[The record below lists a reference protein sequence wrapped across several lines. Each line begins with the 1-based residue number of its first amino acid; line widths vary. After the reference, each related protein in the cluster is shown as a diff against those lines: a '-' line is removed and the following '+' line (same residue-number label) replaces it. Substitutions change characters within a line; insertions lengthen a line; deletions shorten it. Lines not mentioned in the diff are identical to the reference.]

1 MHAPS
6 AVAKRLAE
14 YRPDRAILFRGAT
27 VLTMDPTVGEL
38 AGADLLVVGS
48 RIEAVGTALD
58 APEGAEIIDARD
70 SILMPGFI
78 DGHRHC
84 WQGSLRRLIT
94 EADLPRYMAVTH
106 DGVARHYRPEDM
118 YAGDLVA
125 LLGALDQGFTTVLDL
140 SHNTRSRAHAD
151 AVFQAYRDTGIRAIH
166 ASAPPN
172 AGEWEEHWPEDL
184 ARLQQVADD
193 DELVTLRMA
202 IDMRRI
208 RPVPELMAHARDLG
222 LGIHFDGVMG
232 AASSDEIAE
241 LGRAGLLGPDV
252 SFVHATS
259 LGDPAWEQLESSG
272 AHVVLATTSDEQL
285 GLAGAI
291 PPVQRVM
298 DHGMRPGL
306 SVDVEISLA
315 GDPFTQMRATLLTQR
330 MQAVAGRMAGGP
342 AVRMLE
348 SAEVLEWATV
358 GGAEAGGI
366 ADDVG
371 TLTPGKQA
379 DLLIIDVDDINTT
392 PAGGNTTGVIVHGID
407 RSNIRGVIVGGRVRK
422 WDGAL
427 QGLDLAEVR
436 ALAEASRTY
445 LFEKAG
451 FQLSATGID
460 GVREM
465 QDEALRSYLG
475 SHDDE
480 VAG

>member
-1 MHAPS
+1 VPTRS
-6 AVAKRLAE
+6 ATARRLAD
-14 YRPDRAILFRGAT
+14 YRNDRSILFQGGT
-27 VLTMDPTVGEL
+27 VLTMDPEMGEL
-38 AGADLLVVGS
+38 ADADVLVVGS
-48 RIEAVGTALD
+48 RIQAVGPGLE
-58 APEGAEIIDARD
+58 APAGAEIVDARGT
-70 SILMPGFI
+70 ILMPGFI

-94 EADLPRYMAVTH
+94 EADLPHYMAVTH

-118 YAGDLVA
+118 YAGNLVA

-151 AVFQAYRDTGIRAIH
+151 AVFQAYRDTGVRVIH

-172 AGEWEEHWPEDL
+172 AGDWEEHWPDDL
-184 ARLQQVADD
+184 VRLREIADAE
-193 DELVTLRMA
+193 ELVTLRMA

-208 RPVPELMAHARDLG
+208 RPVPDLLEYARSLG

-232 AASSDEIAE
+232 AGSSEEIVD

-259 LGDPAWEQLESSG
+259 LGDAAWGHLEGSG

-291 PPVQRVM
+291 PPIQRVM
-298 DHGMRPGL
+298 DHGMRPAL

-342 AVRMLE
+342 AVRMLD
-348 SAEVLEWATV
+348 SAEVLGWATA
-358 GGAEAGGI
+358 GGAEAGGL
-366 ADDVG
+366 ADEVG
-371 TLTPGKQA
+371 TLTPGKRA
-379 DLLIIDVDDINTT
+379 DLLVINTDDINTT
-392 PAGGNTTGVIVHGID
+392 PAGGNTAGIVVHGID
-407 RSNIRGVIVGGRVRK
+407 RSNVRGVLVAGRVRK
-422 WDGAL
+422 WDGVL
-427 QGLDLAEVR
+427 QGLDLPAVR
-436 ALAEASRTY
+436 ALAEQSRAY
-445 LFEKAG
+445 LFEHAG
-451 FQLSATGID
+451 FQLSPTGID

-465 QDEALRSYLG
+465 QDESLRSYLG

>member
-1 MHAPS
+1 VPTLS
-6 AVAKRLAE
+6 EGLAD
-14 YRPDRAILFRGAT
+14 YRPDRAILFQGGT
-27 VLTMDPTVGEL
+27 VLTMDAEVGEL

-48 RIEAVGTALD
+48 RIEAIGTGLS
-58 APEGAEIIDARD
+58 APEGAEIVDARD
-70 SILMPGFI
+70 KLLMPGFV

-84 WQGSLRRLIT
+84 WQGSLRRLVT
-94 EADLPRYMAVTH
+94 EADLPRYMSVTH
-106 DGVARHYRPEDM
+106 DGVARHYRPDDM
-118 YAGDLVA
+118 YAGNLVA

-151 AVFQAYRDTGIRAIH
+151 AVFRAYRDTGIRAIH

-172 AGEWEEHWPEDL
+172 AGEWEEHWPDDL
-184 ARLQQVADD
+184 ERLRAIAAD
-193 DELVTLRMA
+193 DELITLRMA
-202 IDMRRI
+202 IDMRRV
-208 RPVPELMAHARDLG
+208 RPVPELLARARDLE

-252 SFVHATS
+252 TFVHATS
-259 LGDPAWEQLESSG
+259 LGDPAWEQLERTG

-330 MQAVAGRMAGGP
+330 MLATSDRMSGGRHT
-342 AVRMLE
+342 RLLE
-348 SAEVLEWATV
+348 SPEVLSWATL
-358 GGAEAGGI
+358 GGAEAGGL
-366 ADDVG
+366 ADQVG
-371 TLTPGKQA
+371 TLAPGKQA
-379 DLLIIDVDDINTT
+379 DLLVIDLNDINTT
-392 PAGGNTTGVIVHGID
+392 PAGGNTAGTVVHGID
-407 RSNIRGVIVGGRVRK
+407 RSNIRGVLVGGRVRK

-427 QGLDLAEVR
+427 VGLDLPAVR
-436 ALAEASRTY
+436 DLAERSRAY
-445 LFEKAG
+445 LFEQAG
-451 FQLSATGID
+451 FHLSPSGIE
-460 GVREM
+460 GVPEM
-465 QDEALRSYLG
+465 QDEYLRTYLG
-475 SHDDE
+475 SHDDD

>member
-1 MHAPS
+1 
-6 AVAKRLAE
+6 
-14 YRPDRAILFRGAT
+14 
-27 VLTMDPTVGEL
+27 
-38 AGADLLVVGS
+38 
-48 RIEAVGTALD
+48 
-58 APEGAEIIDARD
+58 
-70 SILMPGFI
+70 MPGFI

-125 LLGALDQGFTTVLDL
+125 LLGALDQGFTTVVDL

-151 AVFQAYRDTGIRAIH
+151 AVFRAYRETGIRAVH

-172 AGEWEEHWPEDL
+172 AGDWEEHWPGDLERLAGVVADEDL
-184 ARLQQVADD
+184 I
-193 DELVTLRMA
+193 TLRMA
-202 IDMRRI
+202 IDMRRV
-208 RPVPELMAHARDLG
+208 RPVPELMGIARGLG

-232 AASSDEIAE
+232 AGSADEITQ
-241 LGRAGLLGPDV
+241 LGLDGLLAPDV
-252 SFVHATS
+252 TFVHATS
-259 LGDPAWEQLESSG
+259 LGDPAWEQLERSG
-272 AHVVLATTSDEQL
+272 AHVTLATTSDEQL

-330 MQAVAGRMAGGP
+330 MLATADRMAGKP
-342 AVRMLE
+342 ARRLLE
-348 SAEVLEWATV
+348 SGEVLAWATI
-358 GGAEAGGI
+358 GGAEGAGL
-366 ADDVG
+366 ADEVG

-379 DLLIIDVDDINTT
+379 DLLLVRTDDINTT
-392 PAGGNTTGVIVHGID
+392 PAGGNTAGVIVHGID
-407 RSNIRGVIVGGRVRK
+407 RSNIRGVLVGGRVRK

-427 QGLDLAEVR
+427 VDVDLPAVR
-436 ALAEASRTY
+436 ALAEASRAY
-445 LFEKAG
+445 LFEQAG
-451 FQLSATGID
+451 FGLSPAGIE
-460 GVREM
+460 GVPEL
-465 QDEALRSYLG
+465 QDEWLRSYLG

-480 VAG
+480 VAD